1 MKNTLLL
8 LIITNCISL
17 SAQHLIQS
25 ELSVIENGSI
35 LINPFT
41 GGLNFCQ
48 LSNIDLDNDGK
59 KDIFVFDRSGDRNLC
74 FLNSNT
80 DSGNNYVYSKNY
92 VEKFPKLKN
101 WALNLKLL

>member
-48 LSNIDLDNDGK
+48 LSNIDLDNDNDGIP
-59 KDIFVFDRSGDRNLC
+59 D
-74 FLNSNT
+74 
-80 DSGNNYVYSKNY
+80 DSDEDGVPDYLDND
-92 VEKFPKLKN
+92 
-101 WALNLKLL
+101 

>member
-41 GGLNFCQ
+41 GGLNFVSY
-48 LSNIDLDNDGK
+48 LTLTLIMTVKKIFLFLIDQE
-59 KDIFVFDRSGDRNLC
+59 IEIYAF
-74 FLNSNT
+74 
-80 DSGNNYVYSKNY
+80 
-92 VEKFPKLKN
+92 
-101 WALNLKLL
+101 

>member
-1 MKNTLLL
+1 MKKICYYILNCNFGDMKNTLLL

-41 GGLNFCQ
+41 GG
-48 LSNIDLDNDGK
+48 D
-59 KDIFVFDRSGDRNLC
+59 
-74 FLNSNT
+74 
-80 DSGNNYVYSKNY
+80 
-92 VEKFPKLKN
+92 
-101 WALNLKLL
+101 